1 LYIRLKG
8 ELRKAACDE
17 EALLDPA
24 AAKSYM
30 KHIEG
35 LMPLLGVDFDPDLL
49 KPVRTRVQIGP
60 LDWGDLR
67 SGTLAVLKG
76 HGDWMTYRGIA
87 EALLS
92 RRQKDLDVPNMAKFV
107 QKVREALFFQMKAGA
122 VEREL
127 AIGLGVHDQKQRFRL
142 SRKMFRP

>member
-1 LYIRLKG
+1 
-8 ELRKAACDE
+8 
-17 EALLDPA
+17 
-24 AAKSYM
+24 
-30 KHIEG
+30 
-35 LMPLLGVDFDPDLL
+35 MPLLGVDFDPDLL

-92 RRQKDLDVPNMAKFV
+92 RRQKDLDAPTMAKFV
-107 QKVREALFFQMKAGA
+107 QKVREALFFQMRAGA
-122 VEREL
+122 VERERT
-127 AIGLGVHDQKQRFRL
+127 IDIKLGDHDQRQRFRL
-142 SRKMFRP
+142 SRTLFRP